1 MLAQERNAN
10 LIHIYLEIIGTNKY
24 RKKKHVSSV
33 MYLEDICS
41 RPTAQSSLHTVVLLA
56 VIQTVSD
63 KYIVTYY
70 YTILYIYYT
79 IYYTVLDNVQAGRIE
94 PPSGPILVRRPY
106 V

>member
-1 MLAQERNAN
+1 
-10 LIHIYLEIIGTNKY
+10 
-24 RKKKHVSSV
+24 
-33 MYLEDICS
+33 MYLQDICS

-79 IYYTVLDNVQAGRIE
+79 IYYTVLDNVQAGRVE
-94 PPSGPILVRRPY
+94 PASGPILVRRPY
-106 V
+106 VWHPGSKETNTALRHVLGLYCLF